1 MGIIQKQ
8 GLSSALITYMGI
20 AVGFASLLIVQPFF
34 LSAEAIGL
42 TRVLYS
48 FSFLVSTVLPFGLL
62 NVTTRFFPKFRNNE
76 AHHHGFFGMMLIW
89 LFIGCLIAFPFLY
102 FFKGEIIQLY
112 IEDSPLFSQY
122 FYLVFP
128 FSLIIALLSLVN
140 NYLFSVFKPILP
152 AFAQE
157 VLIRVLFICLIL
169 IYFFFNWSIEWLIS
183 GFVIT
188 YITQLIVIG
197 IYALKVGSISLFPDK
212 LLVSKEMLKEMLKYG
227 WMVFPAGVA
236 SMAIKLLDTVVLGQ
250 FVSLSLVGV
259 YGIAAFIPIFI
270 EAPINAL
277 DKIANARISH
287 SWEKNDLDNIKDI
300 YYKSSRYLFILGG
313 FLFLMVSLNAEHLF
327 HFLPSEFLVG
337 VPVVG
342 ILSLSAL
349 FNLLTGSNS
358 AIIFTSDKF
367 TAGAIG
373 LILVAVLNLILLY
386 LLIPVFGIE
395 GAAWATC
402 SASFAYNLFKYL
414 YIWKK
419 FKLQPFDKRTLFI
432 GLSILATYF
441 LVSFIP
447 LFNNYILNILI
458 TTSCVLAVYGVLI
471 WYSKVAEDL
480 KEMVPFFKK

>member
-8 GLSSALITYMGI
+8 GIISTLITYAGI
-20 AVGFASLLIVQPFF
+20 AVGFVSLLVVQPFF
-34 LSAEAIGL
+34 LDAEAIGL

-48 FSFLVSTVLPFGLL
+48 FSFLVSTILPLGLL
-62 NVTTRFFPKFRNNE
+62 NVTTRYFPKFRNPE
-76 AHHHGFFGMMLIW
+76 ARNHGFMGLLLIW
-89 LFIGCLIAFPFLY
+89 LFVGCLIVFPLLF

-112 IEDSPLFSQY
+112 LEDSPLFANY
-122 FYLVFP
+122 FLLVFP

-152 AFAQE
+152 AFLQE
-157 VLIRVLFICLIL
+157 VFIRFLFIVLIL
-169 IYFFFNWSIEWLIS
+169 VYFFFQLSIEWLVYGFLFIYLIQLLIIGVYAIWLGGIS
-183 GFVIT
+183 I
-188 YITQLIVIG
+188 I
-197 IYALKVGSISLFPDK
+197 PDRQF
-212 LLVSKEMLKEMLKYG
+212 LSSDLLKEMLRYG

-236 SMAIKLLDTVVLGQ
+236 SMAIKLLDAVVLGQ
-250 FVSLSLVGV
+250 FVALSLVGV
-259 YGIAAFIPIFI
+259 YSIAAFIPIFI

-277 DKIANARISH
+277 DKVANARISH
-287 SWEKNDLDNIKDI
+287 AWEKDDLENIQDI

-327 HFLPSEFLVG
+327 QFLPSNFLAG

-349 FNLLTGSNS
+349 FNLMTGSNS
-358 AIIFTSDKF
+358 AIIFTSEKF

-373 LILVAVLNLILLY
+373 LILVAVLNLVLLY
-386 LLIPVFGIE
+386 TLIPILGIE

-419 FKLQPFDKRTLFI
+419 FNMQPFDRRTLFI
-432 GLSILATYF
+432 ALSIAATF
-441 LVSFIP
+441 FIVSFIP
-447 LFNNYILNILI
+447 LSNNDLI
-458 TTSCVLAVYGVLI
+458 NLIITGFAVTTIYGIFI
-471 WYSKVAEDL
+471 WFSRVAEDL
-480 KEMVPFFKK
+480 KEMIPFFKR

>member
-8 GLSSALITYMGI
+8 GIISTLITYSGI
-20 AVGFASLLIVQPFF
+20 AVGFVSLLVIQPFF
-34 LSAEAIGL
+34 LDSEAIGL

-48 FSFLVSTVLPFGLL
+48 FSFLVSTILPLGLL
-62 NVTTRFFPKFRNNE
+62 NVTTRYFPKFRNPE
-76 AHHHGFFGMMLIW
+76 VKHHGFMGLMLIW
-89 LFIGCLIAFPFLY
+89 LLVGCFIVFPLLY

-112 IEDSPLFSQY
+112 LEDSPLFANY
-122 FYLVFP
+122 FLLVFP

-152 AFAQE
+152 AFLQE
-157 VLIRVLFICLIL
+157 VFIRVLFIALIL
-169 IYFFFNWSIEWLIS
+169 VYFFFRLNIEWLVY
-183 GFVIT
+183 GFVFT
-188 YITQLIVIG
+188 YLIQLLIIC
-197 IYALKVGSISLFPDK
+197 IYTISLGSISIIPDK
-212 LLVSKEMLKEMLKYG
+212 SFLTKDLLKEMLRYG

-236 SMAIKLLDTVVLGQ
+236 SMAIKLLDAVVLGQ

-259 YGIAAFIPIFI
+259 YSIAAFIPIFI

-277 DKIANARISH
+277 DKVANARISH
-287 SWEKNDLDNIKDI
+287 AWEKNDLENIQDI

-327 HFLPSEFLVG
+327 HFLPSNFLVG

-349 FNLLTGSNS
+349 FNLMTGSNS
-358 AIIFTSDKF
+358 AIIFTSEKF

-373 LILVAVLNLILLY
+373 LIMVALLNLVLLY
-386 LLIPVFGIE
+386 TLIPILGIE

-419 FKLQPFDKRTLFI
+419 FNMQPFDKRTLYI
-432 GLSILATYF
+432 GLAILASYF
-441 LVSFIP
+441 IVSFIP
-447 LFNNYILNILI
+447 LFNSNILNIL
-458 TTSCVLAVYGVLI
+458 TTSLGVLAVYGVFI
-471 WYSKVAEDL
+471 WFSKVAEDL
-480 KEMVPFFKK
+480 KEMVPFFKR